1 MNYYQEGYRD
11 NPEEEEDKIEIQE
24 ELTNFNSMM
33 IKFI

>member
-11 NPEEEEDKIEIQE
+11 NPEEEDKIEIQE

>member
-11 NPEEEEDKIEIQE
+11 NPEEEEHKIEIQE
-24 ELTNFNSMM
+24 ELTDFNSMM